1 MTAHWVVLAAVA
13 LTTLVAAVVGAALA
27 AFAGQAL
34 PHAVRHELTTA
45 SGTSIAA
52 TAPVSGS
59 GAAAQA
65 TATLRTAIG
74 AALPGIPFAFWQA
87 SWSDPLGFAPGTLAS
102 RPAAAPA
109 GTTLLLTAAALQDV
123 TERATLVAGQ
133 WPGAPATPAPAG
145 AGQPIPAAL
154 PATAAALLHVSVG
167 DVLRLQDRV
176 SNAPVTFRIT
186 GLVTRR
192 QLPATAAYWQ
202 LDPVPASGSV
212 TVGGFTSFGPLL
224 VDPAAF
230 GAALPVAS
238 ATWAAQPDMTAFTDA
253 DLSSVAA
260 GVSALQNSVASSAE
274 SGGAQLSGVQL
285 TTGLAGVLSG
295 TAENLT
301 VARSLLAISA
311 VQLLVLA
318 VAALLAIAR
327 LLAAQRA
334 AETELLTARGA
345 DRWQLTRLTAT
356 EVIPLCCVAAIAGAF
371 AGIRLA
377 QLLAGTI
384 YPGTAGDG
392 GVSAGA
398 AGTWLDALGAT
409 VAAAVIASAVLLYPV
424 LRPAPGGARVRRGRQ
439 AVLASATRAG
449 ADLGLIAL
457 AVLAGWQLRR
467 YSAVSPGAASGTP
480 GIDPVLA
487 LAPALALAGGT
498 VVLLRLLP
506 AAARGGDRL
515 AARGRTLTGSLA
527 GWQFS
532 RQPLRQGGAALL
544 LVMAVATGTLA
555 LAQHQSWTQSA
566 SDQAAYKAG
575 ADVRAD
581 LSSPLGPGA
590 VGAVTQARGVRSA
603 MAVSV
608 TPTALP
614 AEVLAIDASQA
625 PRTVL
630 LRGDQS
636 PQPAGRLFAT
646 IAPAGPAGGTEVSGR
661 PDSIRLT
668 ASLGAQGRA
677 GTAASTGAVTVLVTI
692 TDSAGGAYQ
701 IPAGTLPADG
711 RPHVLTAPLGGTKVS
726 YPLRLT
732 QVSFGYTLPATRG
745 AAGPLTLT
753 VTGARLAGWTAAAAS
768 PELDQV
774 RAVGGQGAAGP
785 AADPG
790 TVTWRPSASGATLA
804 FAPGYGRAAPGA
816 KAPQGTPPLP
826 LTGQVTLTAGGMA
839 PAAIPA
845 IATAAF
851 LDANNTA
858 VGATVPATINGV
870 TVQVQ
875 IAAETATF
883 PTVTGSALIVDL
895 RTLQGDLAS
904 HGGYPLPVTE
914 WWLATAGGTV
924 PPGLSRALPPGSAV
938 ISTAALAATVTAD
951 PLAAAPQQA
960 LLALAVAAALLAI
973 TGFWV
978 SIAADVRQR
987 RAETA
992 LLAALGVGRRS
1003 AAAELFLEKLML
1015 SVPSAALGLVLG
1027 IAVAR
1032 LLVPAVTL
1040 TTSAQQ
1046 PVPPP
1051 VTLFDLPQTLP
1062 LAAAVA
1068 ILPALAAAL
1077 VVVRRPDPA
1086 AELRA
1091 AEAA

>member
-34 PHAVRHELTTA
+34 PQAVRHELTTA

-59 GAAAQA
+59 SAAAQA
-65 TATLRTAIG
+65 TATLKTAIG

-87 SWSDPLGFAPGTLAS
+87 SWSDPLGFAPGTLRS

-109 GTTLLLTAAALQDV
+109 GSTLLLTAAALQDV
-123 TERATLVAGQ
+123 RERATLVAGQ
-133 WPGAPATPAPAG
+133 WPGAPAAPAPAG

-154 PATAAALLHVSVG
+154 PTTAAALLHVSVG

-260 GVSALQNSVASSAE
+260 DVSALQNSVASSAE

-311 VQLLVLA
+311 IQLLVLA

-515 AARGRTLTGSLA
+515 AARGRKLTGSLA

-646 IAPAGPAGGTEVSGR
+646 IAPAGPAGGTELSGR

-677 GTAASTGAVTVLVTI
+677 ATAASIGAVTVLVTI
-692 TDSAGGAYQ
+692 TDYAGGAYQ
-701 IPAGTLPADG
+701 LPAGTLPADG

-732 QVSFGYTLPATRG
+732 QVSFGYPLPAIRG

-768 PELDQV
+768 PGLDQV

-816 KAPQGTPPLP
+816 RAPQGTPPLP

-883 PTVTGSALIVDL
+883 PTVSGSALIVDL
-895 RTLQGDLAS
+895 TTLQGDLAS
-904 HGGYPLPVTE
+904 HGGYPLPVNE

>member
-34 PHAVRHELTTA
+34 PQAVRHELTTA

-87 SWSDPLGFAPGTLAS
+87 SWSDPLGFAPGTLRS

-109 GTTLLLTAAALQDV
+109 GSTLLLTAAALQDV
-123 TERATLVAGQ
+123 RQRATLVAGQ
-133 WPGAPATPAPAG
+133 WPGAPAAPPPAG

-176 SNAPVTFRIT
+176 SNTPLTFRIT

-260 GVSALQNSVASSAE
+260 RVSALQNSVAGSAE

-311 VQLLVLA
+311 VQLLVLV

-327 LLAAQRA
+327 MLAAQRA

-356 EVIPLCCVAAIAGAF
+356 EVIPLCCVAAVAGAF

-392 GVSAGA
+392 GISAAA

-424 LRPAPGGARVRRGRQ
+424 LRPAPGARVRRGRQ
-439 AVLASATRAG
+439 AVLAGATRAG

-480 GIDPVLA
+480 SIDPVLA

-515 AARGRTLTGSLA
+515 AARGRKLTGSLA

-555 LAQHQSWTQSA
+555 LAQHRSWTQSA
-566 SDQAAYKAG
+566 SDQAAQAAG

-590 VGAVTQARGVRSA
+590 VGTVTQAPGVRSA
-603 MAVSV
+603 MAASV

-630 LRGDQS
+630 LRDDQS
-636 PQPAGRLFAT
+636 PQPASRLFAA

-677 GTAASTGAVTVLVTI
+677 GIVASIGAVTVLVTI
-692 TDSAGGAYQ
+692 TDSTGGAYQ
-701 IPAGTLPADG
+701 LAAGTLPADG
-711 RPHVLTAPLGGTKVS
+711 RPHVLTVPLGGTRVS

-732 QVSFGYTLPATRG
+732 QVSVGYTLPAARG
-745 AAGPLTLT
+745 AAAPLTLT
-753 VTGARLAGWTAAAAS
+753 VTGARLAGWTATAAS
-768 PELDQV
+768 PELDL
-774 RAVGGQGAAGP
+774 AMSAGGPGAAGP
-785 AADPG
+785 ADDPG
-790 TVTWRPSASGATLA
+790 TTGWHSSADGATLS
-804 FAPGYGRAAPGA
+804 FTSGYGRAAPAAAKPGA
-816 KAPQGTPPLP
+816 VPQPV
-826 LTGQVTLTAGGMA
+826 TGQVTLTAGGMA

-870 TVQVQ
+870 TVPVR

-914 WWLATAGGTV
+914 WWLATAGGTM

-938 ISTAALAATVTAD
+938 ISTATLAATVTAD

-960 LLALAVAAALLAI
+960 LLALAAAAALLAI

-1027 IAVAR
+1027 IVVAR

-1040 TTSAQQ
+1040 TTSAQR